1 EFSVRWKQLY
11 PVTNRELQIWP
22 LTRPWERPILI
33 PIPDDVD
40 TVFSFTVP
48 LLQMPPGRYRFG
60 MQIVDPWE
68 LNLTEPTQLPLHP
81 SDTSGEERGLLDAEV
96 GSEEEKR
103 QYLSISPADAS
114 ALIEK
119 ALISRDAG
127 ILVGLSALLA
137 REEDLSVPLRVLE
150 HLLAI
155 EDREPAI

>member
-1 EFSVRWKQLY
+1 
-11 PVTNRELQIWP
+11 
-22 LTRPWERPILI
+22 
-33 PIPDDVD
+33 
-40 TVFSFTVP
+40 
-48 LLQMPPGRYRFG
+48 
-60 MQIVDPWE
+60 
-68 LNLTEPTQLPLHP
+68 
-81 SDTSGEERGLLDAEV
+81 ERGLLDAEV

-155 EDREPAI
+155 EDREPAIHGRSLAAIIPELQSTLRVHPQLFAGLVTALDPSTAISATSDDRNMRRRAIELIAGLGIPQMSPQKVQAGLQCLPESGRRRLEQVFP